1 MNFKKVTLFLQFV
14 SINKMSSVTEKT
26 IDIDELIKSKMGH
39 KVKYVPSFVNNWLK
53 HVVHQDE
60 VNKFLWESRHKVGV
74 DWLEEC
80 VHYLDMTLIIEGE
93 ENLPNKDDG
102 HLYTFVSNHP
112 LGGED
117 GVALGA
123 ILGRHYE
130 GKVKY
135 LVNDL
140 LMNLPGLAPLCI
152 PVNKT
157 GTQAKQFPAMVEA
170 CFKSDNH
177 IIMFPAGLCSRRQN
191 GIIRDLPWK
200 KTFITKS
207 VETHRD
213 VVPIHFS
220 GHNSNFFY
228 NLANAGKILGLKMNI
243 AMLYLVDEMYKN
255 VHKEFRIT
263 IGKPIPWQKFDKS
276 KTPMEWAKYV
286 QNQVY
291 DLKK

>member
-1 MNFKKVTLFLQFV
+1 MKFKKVTLFLQFV